1 MASKRNLK
9 KKVNFIYSRLLAE
22 CVAKS
27 LYSDAQNKDDVKAL
41 LQSVMMTNRDFVCR
55 ISHIEPGMTAK
66 KYFADFKRKY
76 NEQINELIDQIAN

>member
-9 KKVNFIYSRLLAE
+9 KKVNFIYSKLLAE

-27 LYSDAQNKDDVKAL
+27 LYSDAQDKDEAKAL
-41 LQSVMMTNRDFVCR
+41 LQSVMMANRDFVCR

-66 KYFADFKRKY
+66 KYFADFKKKY
-76 NEQINELIDQIAN
+76 SEQINELVDQIAN